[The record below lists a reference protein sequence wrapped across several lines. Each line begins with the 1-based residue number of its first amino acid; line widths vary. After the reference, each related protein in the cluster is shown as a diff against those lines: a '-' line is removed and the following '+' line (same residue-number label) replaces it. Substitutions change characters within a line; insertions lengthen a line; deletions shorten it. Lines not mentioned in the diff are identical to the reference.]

1 MKLSN
6 TTIVSHIVLISLGAA
21 MALMAGPM
29 VRAQTLPPDVG
40 LVTKLSGDVTYWGEG
55 SQKQAKV
62 QSFMKVRRGDRF
74 KLPAG
79 ALVQFV
85 YFLGG
90 RQETWKGPVAFTIGD
105 SESYG
110 EGVKKGMQVQP
121 KVVIFPAG
129 ATQGVRR
136 IPVLLRRAGL
146 SRPGAA
152 QIRGDVEGSS
162 PTIALTPA
170 EEAEI
175 AAAKETYWSLR
186 KQTSSDDITPE
197 LYLLGILG
205 DFEQYG
211 EMGSVIEEALKR
223 RPDND
228 ILKGLREWA
237 HTQSSH
243 GKSPS
248 TR

>member
-6 TTIVSHIVLISLGAA
+6 TTIVSHIVLISLG
-21 MALMAGPM
+21 ALMAGPM

-55 SQKQAKV
+55 SQKQAKA
-62 QSFMKVRRGDRF
+62 QSFMKIRRGDRF

-110 EGVKKGMQVQP
+110 EGVKGMQVQP

-162 PTIALTPA
+162 LTIALTPA

-175 AAAKETYWSLR
+175 AAAKETYLSLR

-205 DFEQYG
+205 DYEQYG
-211 EMGSVIEEALKR
+211 EMGGVIEEALKR
-223 RPDND
+223 RPGND
-228 ILKGLREWA
+228 ILKGLREWV
-237 HTQSSH
+237 HTLSSH